1 MRKNCLL
8 CGVGGQ
14 GVVLA
19 SKLIAYAALDKG
31 MFVRTTETIGMA
43 QRGGSVVSHVRMG
56 EEIHSPM
63 IPKGQADVILAFEP
77 AEAVRSLPYL
87 REGGMLIVNRKAV
100 KPVTATLGGGQYD
113 GHEMVDFLKKKVDN
127 LLIMD
132 GEAVCRQAGSA
143 KVLNVALL
151 GAAAASGA
159 LDISIPDMEVEIKK
173 KVKPQ
178 FVELN
183 QKALALGAAIAGAQR
198 KADGTKTE
206 VR

>member
-19 SKLIAYAALDKG
+19 SKLIAYAALDRG

-113 GHEMVDFLKKKVDN
+113 GHEMLDFLKKKVDN

>member
-63 IPKGQADVILAFEP
+63 IPKWQADVILAFEP

-113 GHEMVDFLKKKVDN
+113 GHEMLDFLKKKVDN